1 MINYNSRKDAIQ
13 QTQVK
18 TTSRIDAPTER
29 RKHAILVDLQ
39 CEYNFVVFVLI
50 EDDVFKAIINHEV
63 KKCRSH
69 V

>member
-18 TTSRIDAPTER
+18 TTSRTDAPTER
-29 RKHAILVDLQ
+29 RKHAILVDL
-39 CEYNFVVFVLI
+39 YNFVVFVLI